1 VYWLSY
7 GGGVNSTALAI
18 LLCEGALPELTPW
31 ETIFADTGDEKDET
45 YAYIE
50 HQFRP
55 YLARHGQ
62 TLHVCRD
69 RESVL
74 ERWERLGVVGS
85 RVHRTCTWHAKIY
98 PIVEHIRRHGGLWD
112 VQLIGIDA
120 GEAHRARN
128 RPLRTDDPFAKRY
141 PLIEAGI
148 NRKGCAA
155 IIRAAGLCV
164 PAKSGCWHCP
174 FMRKRETLD
183 LAKNHPDRMLRI
195 VELEEASMEIR
206 PVEPGKV
213 RAQWAERPAREWLM
227 LAKAEQEQ
235 GRLPIDLGSDPDDS
249 ACGCYDG

>member
-1 VYWLSY
+1 MYWLSY

-18 LLCEGALPELTPW
+18 LLCEGALPEFTPW

-50 HQFRP
+50 HQFKP
-55 YLARHGQ
+55 YLARHNKA
-62 TLHVCRD
+62 LYVCRD

-85 RVHRTCTWHAKIY
+85 RVLRTCTSHAKIRPMSRY
-98 PIVEHIRRHGGLWD
+98 VREHDSGPRIRL
-112 VQLIGIDA
+112 VGIDA
-120 GEAHRARN
+120 GEAHRAKGRASES
-128 RPLRTDDPFAKRY
+128 DDLVRY
-141 PLIEAGI
+141 PLVELGI
-148 NRKGCAA
+148 DRKDCAV

-195 VELEEASMEIR
+195 VELEEASAEIH
-206 PVEPGKV
+206 PLEPGRV
-213 RAQWAERPAREWLM
+213 RAQWNERPAQEWLM
-227 LAKAEQEQ
+227 LARAEQEQ
-235 GRLPIDLGSDPDDS
+235 GRLPIDLGSDPGDS